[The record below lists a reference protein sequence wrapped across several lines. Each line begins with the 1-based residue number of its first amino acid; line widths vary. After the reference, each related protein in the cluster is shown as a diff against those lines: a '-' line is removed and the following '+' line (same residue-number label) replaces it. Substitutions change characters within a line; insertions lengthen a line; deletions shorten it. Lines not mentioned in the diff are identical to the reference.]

1 MGWLWAST
9 SAPKPPEPT
18 PQQTTPKPSSVQNA
32 APNEPI
38 DAEIQKFLDL
48 FKNDDTAAPNSSSA
62 APPTSSPQEQSS
74 ASSISSWLLLKA
86 SPKATPPPPS
96 APPGDALSEALLPTE
111 MSCRQAF
118 DLAWSCNSLGGQF
131 NSVYRYGSMRS
142 CSEHWDDF
150 WFCMRTRSYTDDLKE
165 NMIRAHYRDKDHRKY
180 GPGRPSSEDVWESR
194 GQKMRPGTAFAETVD
209 APVVSDD
216 EWRKTE
222 TERRRGVR
230 QGLGYDNK
238 AS

>member
-9 SAPKPPEPT
+9 PAPKPSEPT
-18 PQQTTPKPSSVQNA
+18 PGQTTPKPSSGQNA
-32 APNEPI
+32 APNEPA
-38 DAEIQKFLDL
+38 DPEIQKFFDL
-48 FKNDDTAAPNSSSA
+48 FKNDDTATPNNSSA
-62 APPTSSPQEQSS
+62 SSSDSPSQEQSS
-74 ASSISSWLLLKA
+74 SSSISSWLSLKA
-86 SPKATPPPPS
+86 SPKAIPPPPS

-150 WFCMRTRSYTDDLKE
+150 WFCMRTKSYTGELKE
-165 NMIRAHYRDKDHRKY
+165 NMVRAHYREKDHAKY

-194 GQKMRPGTAFAETVD
+194 DQKVQPGTAFAEAVD
-209 APVVSDD
+209 APVVTDD
-216 EWRKTE
+216 EWRKME
-222 TERRRGVR
+222 TERRRDVR
-230 QGLGYDNK
+230 QGLGYDK

>member
-9 SAPKPPEPT
+9 PAPKPSEPT
-18 PQQTTPKPSSVQNA
+18 PGQTTPKPSSAQNA
-32 APNEPI
+32 APNEPV
-38 DAEIQKFLDL
+38 DPEIQKFFDL
-48 FKNDDTAAPNSSSA
+48 FKNDDTATPNNSSA
-62 APPTSSPQEQSS
+62 SSSDSPSQEQSS
-74 ASSISSWLLLKA
+74 SSSISSWLSLKA
-86 SPKATPPPPS
+86 SPKAIPPTPS

-150 WFCMRTRSYTDDLKE
+150 WFCMRTKSYTGELKE
-165 NMIRAHYRDKDHRKY
+165 NMVRAHYREKDHAKY

-194 GQKMRPGTAFAETVD
+194 GQKVQPGTAFAEAVD
-209 APVVSDD
+209 APVVTDD
-216 EWRKTE
+216 EWRKME
-222 TERRRGVR
+222 TERRRDVR
-230 QGLGYDNK
+230 QGLGYDK